1 MKGRHVGIVRYVVGG
16 LDYDL
21 LQETKILRII
31 CVNRGYVVSLRQK
44 VNQMEQIERIKQME
58 LRMEHAAKA
67 VMELSVAL
75 DNYEAVQEDLTA
87 LSEYYDGEAWKQ
99 DYTDDEA
106 GRLPADLKRGVL
118 SEDGIWNLLSDAN
131 ELNKRLQRYKA
142 HAEPL

>member
-1 MKGRHVGIVRYVVGG
+1 MGIVRYVVGG

-142 HAEPL
+142 HVEPL